1 MHSVANM
8 SIAQTRPRGRKS
20 DVLSAAAALFAE
32 RGYAAVS
39 VDEIG
44 ERAGITGS
52 GIYNHFDGKES
63 LLAAVII
70 GVAEQLAS
78 AAEKATSPPS
88 GDAKT
93 DLRRFAEAIFAATKD
108 LGDAAQAYV
117 REMPR
122 LRASDK
128 RVVRRADE
136 RLLQVARRLVGEV
149 APGITEQSFLLR
161 NAVVS
166 GVVIAI
172 ARDRSL
178 LSRRAPHKI
187 IADAALAVFQLP
199 APAANDAKQRVT
211 GARAPWLPPPSR
223 RDEILATATQ
233 LFAERT
239 YHDVSMEDIGAK
251 VGVTAAAIYRHFASK
266 ADIVSEAYVRV
277 GSRTVAGME
286 QALRTATSA
295 DGALEALVRAYA
307 IAALDASDLF
317 VVAAQTVTELGPED
331 AGRVRRTQRHLLDT
345 WTHVIRAARPQLSEP
360 HARVLATAGIAAI
373 TQAAMIPRSAAPPLA
388 ELEAITLAL
397 VRA

>member
-1 MHSVANM
+1 MTV
-8 SIAQTRPRGRKS
+8 AQTRPRGRKS
-20 DVLSAAAALFAE
+20 DVFSAGAALFAE

-63 LLAAVII
+63 LLAAVIV
-70 GVAEQLAS
+70 GVAEQLAR
-78 AAEKATSPPS
+78 AAENATSPPS
-88 GDAKT
+88 ADAKE
-93 DLRRFAEAIFAATKD
+93 DLRRFAEAIFAATID
-108 LGDAAQAYV
+108 LADAAQVYL

-122 LRASDK
+122 LRESDK

-136 RLLQVARRLVGEV
+136 RLLHVARRLVAEV
-149 APGITEQSFLLR
+149 SPGVTERSFRLR

-166 GVVIAI
+166 GVMIAI
-172 ARDRSL
+172 ARDKTL
-178 LSRRAPHKI
+178 LSRRALHKV
-187 IADAALAVFQLP
+187 IADAALTVYQLP
-199 APAANDAKQRVT
+199 APAADGAGRVAT
-211 GARAPWLPPPSR
+211 AEPRPWLPPPTR

-233 LFAERT
+233 LFAERAF
-239 YHDVSMEDIGAK
+239 HDVSMEDIGAK

-277 GSRTVAGME
+277 GSRTVVGME

-295 DGALEALVRAYA
+295 DGALDALVRAYA

-331 AGRVRRTQRHLLDT
+331 TGRVRRTQRHLLDT
-345 WTHVIRAARPQLSEP
+345 WTHVIRTARPQISEP
-360 HARVLATAGIAAI
+360 HARALATAGIAAI
-373 TQAAMIPRSAAPPLA
+373 TQAAMIPRSEAPPLA
-388 ELEAITLAL
+388 ELEAIALAL